1 MLLFVQESML
11 MVWIFLLSE
20 KQLGRILMRGE
31 RVGGGP
37 GAALNWD
44 KNLNLMCVNLGFLS
58 PGSST

>member
-1 MLLFVQESML
+1 

-44 KNLNLMCVNLGFLS
+44 KNFNLMCVNLGFLS

>member
-1 MLLFVQESML
+1 

-44 KNLNLMCVNLGFLS
+44 KNLNLMCVNLMCVNLMCVNLRFIS

>member
-31 RVGGGP
+31 RVGGGARA
-37 GAALNWD
+37 G
-44 KNLNLMCVNLGFLS
+44 G
-58 PGSST
+58 G